1 MWTVWTS
8 LEIAQESPV
17 TVVVD
22 DTDIAVMLLY
32 HWNEFDIFL
41 LQERGKKCWGMKECQ
56 SQVSGMKQ
64 HLLFVHAWSGCDS
77 TSAILGKGK
86 PSFFQ
91 FVEKYPTIQ
100 SASEIMSDFWATKNE
115 VEEFAVKIFIQ
126 LYGGQD
132 GSSLQKLRLVLLQMD
147 QI

>member
-1 MWTVWTS
+1 MIKDENEVPYNKERFLSNKHNKIELISLLSEYLKTNGQNVHVCKDDADTKILSTS

-17 TVVVD
+17 TVVAG
-22 DTDIAVMLLY
+22 DTDMRLLY
-32 HWNEFDIFL
+32 HWNEKLFDIFL
-41 LQERGKKCWGMKECQ
+41 LQERGKKCWSMKECQ

-91 FVEKYPTIQ
+91 LVEK
-100 SASEIMSDFWATKNE
+100 
-115 VEEFAVKIFIQ
+115 
-126 LYGGQD
+126 
-132 GSSLQKLRLVLLQMD
+132 
-147 QI
+147 